1 MTLALTHV
9 PLWAALVPL
18 AAYFAILAVWHGRR
32 RPVAINGQ
40 LDAVALACGLAGL
53 VIAGPLAVLQPAAGV
68 SAWTTVAL
76 LVGFVLLVG
85 FALLV
90 ARPRLVIYNIGI
102 DQLRPVVAEIASAV
116 DPTVR
121 WAGET
126 AALPGRGLQVQLDDR
141 GLGRTVSVIAI
152 GGRAAA
158 ETWPEF
164 SRRMRRAVRTLH
176 VRRRPWAGV
185 FAAAAALLGV
195 AAGWLAW
202 TA

>member
-32 RPVAINGQ
+32 RPVAISGH

-53 VIAGPLAVLQPAAGV
+53 VIAGPLAVVQPAAGV
-68 SAWTTVAL
+68 SAWTSVAL

-85 FALLV
+85 FALLA
-90 ARPRLVIYNIGI
+90 ARPRLVIYNVGI
-102 DQLRPVVAEIASAV
+102 DQLRPVVAEIAAAV
-116 DPTVR
+116 DPAVR

-141 GLGRTVSVIAI
+141 GLGRTVSVVAI

-158 ETWPEF
+158 EAWPEF
-164 SRRMRRAVRTLH
+164 SRRMRRAVRTLQ
-176 VRRRPWAGV
+176 VRRRPWAGM
-185 FAAAAALLGV
+185 FAAAAVLLGI
-195 AAGWLAW
+195 AAAWLAW
-202 TA
+202 NA

>member
-9 PLWAALVPL
+9 PLWAAIVPL
-18 AAYFAILAVWHGRR
+18 AAYFALLAAWHGRR
-32 RPVAINGQ
+32 RPLAINGH
-40 LDAVALACGLAGL
+40 LDAVALACGLVGL

-68 SAWTTVAL
+68 SAWTTIAL

-85 FALLV
+85 FALLA
-90 ARPRLVIYNIGI
+90 ARPRLVVYNVGVE
-102 DQLRPVVAEIASAV
+102 QLRPVVAEVASAI

-158 ETWPEF
+158 EAWPEF
-164 SRRMRRAVRTLH
+164 SRRVRRAVRTLRVH
-176 VRRRPWAGV
+176 RRPWAGV
-185 FAAAAALLGV
+185 FAAVAVLLGL
-195 AAGWLAW
+195 AAVWMAW
-202 TA
+202 IG